1 MRLAERITR
10 GRRAI
15 QLAKLKGFDTS
26 EWEDHLA
33 TLMEAAGGRPDLHGA
48 FEPWVLWEW
57 RRVSI
62 PDWQMILRES
72 KDRGDTGGEDYA
84 RWMLREVL
92 LDPDYDEDGP

>member
-1 MRLAERITR
+1 MRLTERIRR

-26 EWEDHLA
+26 VWEDHLA
-33 TLMEAAGGRPDLHGA
+33 TLMEAASGRTDLDEA

-62 PDWQMILRES
+62 PDWRMRLRES
-72 KDRGDTGGEDYA
+72 MDRGDMGGEGYA

-92 LDPDYDEDGP
+92 LDPEYEEETP